1 MRYRDRIEIINRI
14 LEATNVRNGGGSGCT
29 KTRIMYLAFVSHG
42 QMKQYLS
49 ILADNGLLQYDSL
62 SQTFM
67 TTEKGRRFLKS
78 YREMDEMIKIPPAQ
92 QQSRQKQQQQQYF
105 LPSYPGEDVE
115 VEEQESL
122 VLPKTP
128 EQQPPPS
135 QQQQVSA

>member
-14 LEATNVRNGGGSGCT
+14 LEATNVRNGSGSGCT

-62 SQTFM
+62 SQTFK

-105 LPSYPGEDVE
+105 LPTYPGEDVE